1 MTDGGFAGRVILVLR
16 NSVSDSS
23 SVFRPPQDDGGFA
36 GRVILSAAKDLSSA
50 GVSAGRRI
58 GRL

>member
-1 MTDGGFAGRVILVLR
+1 MT
-16 NSVSDSS
+16 
-23 SVFRPPQDDGGFA
+23 DGGFA